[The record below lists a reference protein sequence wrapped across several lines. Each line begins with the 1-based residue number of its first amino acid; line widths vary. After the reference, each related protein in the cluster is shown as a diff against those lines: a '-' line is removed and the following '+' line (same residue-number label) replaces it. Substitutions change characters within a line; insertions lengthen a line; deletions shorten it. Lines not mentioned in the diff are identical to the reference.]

1 LCIKKPWPSLARTI
15 YGDKK
20 RYLETYFKPFPGV
33 YHIIFSYFI
42 VTATYKFNYI
52 IGYYFTGD
60 GAFYDK
66 DKHLQI
72 TGRVDDVINVSGHRI
87 GTAEIED
94 VLVAILILYD

>member
-1 LCIKKPWPSLARTI
+1 
-15 YGDKK
+15 
-20 RYLETYFKPFPGV
+20 LETYFKPFPGV

>member
-1 LCIKKPWPSLARTI
+1 MAIRNDIWRLILNHFQVFIIK
-15 YGDKK
+15 
-20 RYLETYFKPFPGV
+20 
-33 YHIIFSYFI
+33 IFSYFI

-94 VLVAILILYD
+94 VLVAILLLYD